1 MRSFIILLFFI
12 RACLAQKTHLQQECA
27 DFSTTIT
34 ESKCIACDPAKR
46 GQYPWHVGLTFI
58 FEDNILCGGTLI
70 TSKLA
75 LTAAHCIPVG
85 YYPAEL
91 INVILGRIDRS
102 VDEPERILAK
112 GNDEEFPE

>member
-46 GQYPWHVGLTFI
+46 GQYPWHVGLTI
-58 FEDNILCGGTLI
+58 IVEENIGCGGTLI
-70 TSKLA
+70 TSKLV
-75 LTAAHCIPVG
+75 LTAAHCMP
-85 YYPAEL
+85 PPNFPDEL
-91 INVILGRIDRS
+91 FNVTLGRIDILE
-102 VDEPERILAK
+102 DEPERILAK
-112 GNDEEFPE
+112 GNNKE

>member
-1 MRSFIILLFFI
+1 MYISVR
-12 RACLAQKTHLQQECA
+12 THLQQNCA
-27 DFSTTIT
+27 DYSKSIS
-34 ESKCIACDPAKR
+34 ESRCIACDPAKR
-46 GQYPWHVGLTFI
+46 GQYPWHVGIKLVEERKI
-58 FEDNILCGGTLI
+58 RCGGTLI